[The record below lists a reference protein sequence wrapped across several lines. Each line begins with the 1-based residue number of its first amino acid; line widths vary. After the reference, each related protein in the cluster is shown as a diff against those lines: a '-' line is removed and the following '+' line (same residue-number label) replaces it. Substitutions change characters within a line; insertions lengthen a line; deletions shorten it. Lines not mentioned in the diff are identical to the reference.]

1 MARTSELTVG
11 KIGEWGSIRPHSRP
25 CYPGQPRRSAEQS
38 RLCGILS
45 WLPYDRPFL
54 TLAVGCSEAAVEQE
68 GIVGYLIRSMG

>member
-1 MARTSELTVG
+1 MARTSKLTVG
-11 KIGEWGSIRPHSRP
+11 KIGERGSIQPHSRP

-54 TLAVGCSEAAVEQE
+54 TLAVGRRRRAVQKQQSNKK
-68 GIVGYLIRSMG
+68 GSLVT